1 MNSKFTD
8 KEIALNGAKYM
19 YANYGV
25 DYDSGSMDEFLE
37 GLGFDTSDME
47 FMDWFYVEFG
57 KWIESDE
64 ES

>member
-1 MNSKFTD
+1 
-8 KEIALNGAKYM
+8 M

-37 GLGFDTSDME
+37 GLGFDTSNME